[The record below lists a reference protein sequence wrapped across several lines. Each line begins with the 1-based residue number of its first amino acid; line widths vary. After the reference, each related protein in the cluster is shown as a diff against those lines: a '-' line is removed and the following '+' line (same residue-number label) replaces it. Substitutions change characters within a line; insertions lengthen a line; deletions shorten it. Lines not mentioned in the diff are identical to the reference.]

1 MLLVNRLESKII
13 TNSLGASK
21 PKSLTRY
28 QKLTIKMNNKTDDN
42 PEDLK
47 LSVMK

>member
-28 QKLTIKMNNKTDDN
+28 QKLTIKINKTDDN

-47 LSVMK
+47 LYVMK